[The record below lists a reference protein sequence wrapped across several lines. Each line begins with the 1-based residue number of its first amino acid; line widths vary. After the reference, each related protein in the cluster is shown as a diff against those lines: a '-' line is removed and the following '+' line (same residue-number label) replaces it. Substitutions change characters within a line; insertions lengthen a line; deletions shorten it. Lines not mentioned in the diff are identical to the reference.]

1 MDGHLPIRVLLV
13 FVGAYYAPTPG
24 RPFSLNS
31 SPPQGVN
38 FLILDGIRLTGRDGW
53 GGAGGIDPNRATY
66 VRAFHFFPHRKV
78 PGSTDLSRLALKVV
92 FQTLNPCGDGV
103 KVDPHATPYSYF

>member
-1 MDGHLPIRVLLV
+1 MDTFRFVSFWYLLGHTTHPLPVAL
-13 FVGAYYAPTPG
+13 
-24 RPFSLNS
+24 SLS
-31 SPPQGVN
+31 ILHPPQGVN

-66 VRAFHFFPHRKV
+66 VRAFHFLPHRKV

-92 FQTLNPCGDGV
+92 FQTLNPCGYGV